1 MPFPLLELP
10 NELLYKIFGEH
21 FDEDQVP
28 ELFTISLTCKRLH
41 DICLTHYLSRF
52 GISHPA
58 ETCSFTLR
66 NVAEPHPDAIS
77 GLRVALFVPSIRHLV
92 CTFDDA
98 LPESEAP
105 PPATIVAT
113 VQRLHNLLLKLKS
126 VNRMTLRFRGRDW
139 NNGSVNVT
147 DVLLASWSSAIGDL
161 LNLALDKSCTYLC
174 IVDGKV
180 MTYAYQFS
188 RAGRR
193 YPSNVLTI
201 SKRTAI
207 RGPDWT
213 FRRVKMGTSTIL
225 VDEAT
230 IPNEL
235 HSLDIQS
242 SMLLLPPLS
251 HWTLSVLTVI
261 TSLTISHISLAGHMW
276 TALLPTVAQY
286 ASGIE
291 ELRIAACPDITI
303 DDLVAFLAQLP
314 NLKILI
320 LSDEEQYIPGPSAPV
335 PKLTELVHVEAPWRI
350 LLHIVQGPL
359 PSLKEVRTFPRRT
372 PRRGL
377 DWEGTGAVLR
387 EIRECLREQEIRPVV
402 IIRIRV
408 DKGWLSRVE
417 TRPSAGVRMTLR
429 LVKVVEV
436 ELVEVKVGVGV
447 LAAWLG
453 GAFDAV
459 REIRI
464 LGKVQSC
471 CGSVED
477 IEEAVKKE
485 VKLVGRIV
493 VEERAD
499 YQY

>member
-1 MPFPLLELP
+1 MTFPLLELP

-28 ELFTISLTCKRLH
+28 QLFTISLTCERLH
-41 DICLTHYLSRF
+41 DICLTQYLSRF
-52 GISHPA
+52 GISHPT

-66 NVAEPHPDAIS
+66 NVTELRPDAIS

-105 PPATIVAT
+105 SPATIITT
-113 VQRLHNLLLKLKS
+113 VRRLQSLLLKLKS
-126 VNRMTLRFRGRDW
+126 VKKITLRFRGRDW
-139 NNGSVNVT
+139 NSGSVNVT
-147 DVLLASWSSAIGDL
+147 DTLLASWTSAIGDL
-161 LNLALDKSCTYLC
+161 LNLALEKSCTYLC

-180 MTYAYQFS
+180 MNYAYQFS
-188 RAGRR
+188 RAGRG
-193 YPSNVLTI
+193 YPSNVLTT

-207 RGPDWT
+207 RGPDWI

-225 VDEAT
+225 VDEAI

-251 HWTLSVLTVI
+251 QWTLSVLTVI

-291 ELRIAACPDITI
+291 ELCVAVCPDITI
-303 DDLVAFLAQLP
+303 DDLIAFLALLP
-314 NLKILI
+314 KLRTLT
-320 LSDEEQYIPGPSAPV
+320 LSDEEQYIPGPSAPI
-335 PKLTELVHVEAPWRI
+335 PKLTELLRVEAPWRI

-387 EIRECLREQEIRPVV
+387 VMRECFREQEIRPVV
-402 IIRIRV
+402 IIRVRV

-417 TRPSAGVRMTLR
+417 TRPSNGVRMTLR
-429 LVKVVEV
+429 LVKVVEM
-436 ELVEVKVGVGV
+436 ELLEVKVGVGV

-453 GAFDAV
+453 SAFDAV

-464 LGKVQSC
+464 LGMVQSC
-471 CGSVED
+471 CGNAED
-477 IEEAVKKE
+477 IEEAVRKE
-485 VKLVGRIV
+485 VKVVGRVV

-499 YQY
+499 H